1 VAALFLPGDPHLFRE
16 QLRPAR
22 RYIYGLSM
30 TTDKPVNAGEGG
42 VSPIAFYLD
51 PGSGA
56 PTYRQL
62 VRQAERALLLGYL
75 RRGDQL
81 PRVKDVTASL
91 AINPDTVLKAYR
103 ELEHKGIAEGRPGV
117 GTFIVAEPPAPGAR
131 EIAELR
137 RSLRQWLT
145 KATGSGLDRDA
156 VGALIEIELHDFH
169 AASAGAVA

>member
-1 VAALFLPGDPHLFRE
+1 
-16 QLRPAR
+16 
-22 RYIYGLSM
+22 M
-30 TTDKPVNAGEGG
+30 TTDKPVNAGEDG

-62 VRQAERALLLGYL
+62 VQQAERALLLGYL

-117 GTFIVAEPPAPGAR
+117 GTFIVAGRPAPGTR
-131 EIAELR
+131 ELGELR
-137 RSLRQWLT
+137 RSLREWLT
-145 KATGSGLDRDA
+145 KAASTGLDSA
-156 VGALIEIELHDFH
+156 AIAALIEIELHDFH
-169 AASAGAVA
+169 ATSAGAVA